1 MKPSTERLVAIAL
14 LGFAFT
20 ASPAWAAPDEKL
32 RAAAEAA
39 QPALIDTLRDI
50 VMIESGSGDAEGL
63 AKMAGFT
70 EARLKALGAKT
81 ERRKATRGTGADIVI
96 GTFDGTGSRKLMLIA
111 HMDTVY
117 QRGILAS
124 QPYRIDGSRIYGP
137 GIADDKGGIAVILH
151 ALKILGDAGWRDFAR
166 LTVLFN
172 PDEEV
177 GSIGSGELIAELADQ
192 HDVVLSCEPTAAAP
206 VAKNDAL
213 LLGASGTATGTMEVK
228 GRASHAGAAPQLGR
242 NALIELGHQ
251 LLQTQDVAKSIPGTQ
266 LNWTTA
272 QAGTVRNQIPEKAT
286 AGADIRVTVPDGV
299 QKLQAALDEKVK
311 NKLIADTET
320 SVKIEAGRPAFV
332 ASDRGRAL
340 AREGQAI
347 YAEIDRT
354 LDIVEMTGGATDAGF
369 ANRSGKAIV
378 VESFGLAGFGYHA
391 RDEYIDTGSIVPRLY
406 LMTRMLTELGKRK

>member
-1 MKPSTERLVAIAL
+1 MKTSSQWLVSVAL
-14 LGFAFT
+14 LGIAFAS
-20 ASPAWAAPDEKL
+20 SPALAAPDEKL
-32 RAAAEAA
+32 RAAAEQAK
-39 QPALIDTLRDI
+39 PALIETLHDM
-50 VMIESGSGDAEGL
+50 VMIESGSGDLEGL
-63 AKMAGFT
+63 GKMADFT

-81 ERRKATRGTGADIVI
+81 ERRKATRGAGADIVI
-96 GTFDGTGSRKLMLIA
+96 GTFDGSGSKKLMLIA

-117 QRGILAS
+117 QKGILTT
-124 QPYRIDGSRIYGP
+124 QPYRIDGNRIFGP

-151 ALKILGDAGWRDFAR
+151 ALKILGDAGWRDYAR
-166 LTVLFN
+166 LTVALN

-192 HDVVLSCEPTAAAP
+192 HDVVLSCEPTVAAP
-206 VAKNDAL
+206 AAKNDSL

-242 NALIELGHQ
+242 NAVIELAHQ

-272 QAGTVRNQIPEKAT
+272 QAGTVRNQIPDKAS
-286 AGADIRVTVPDGV
+286 AGADIRLTIPDGV

-311 NKLIADTET
+311 NKLVPDTET
-320 SVKIEAGRPAFV
+320 TVKIEAGRPAFV

-347 YAEIDRT
+347 YAELERT
-354 LDIVEMTGGATDAGF
+354 LDIAEMTGGATDAGF
-369 ANRSGKAIV
+369 ANRSGKAVV

-391 RDEYIDTGSIVPRLY
+391 RDEYIDTGSIMPRLY
-406 LMTRMLTELGKRK
+406 LMTRMLTELGKKK